1 MQLSCLHR
9 AGAQAQ
15 HAACVHQESDIDA
28 VPKAEAHG
36 NGHWQGAVRT
46 LYEEDEDDAVNS
58 PQDTHPKVG
67 FWPIIIPEK

>member
-1 MQLSCLHR
+1 M
-9 AGAQAQ
+9 
-15 HAACVHQESDIDA
+15 
-28 VPKAEAHG
+28 PKAEANG

-67 FWPIIIPEK
+67 FWPVIIPEN